1 MIDNEKLKNWAKQIY
16 EIACAHG
23 WHEERKPDGLWMALV
38 LSEVA
43 EAIEAD
49 RKDRRITEEALE
61 KFISVTTET
70 DDYKVSDLI
79 WKTAFE
85 HFIKGSLEEEL
96 ADIVI
101 RLLDYINMRWGDMY
115 SWWYSPSSFRIN
127 DDFAVAAWHLV
138 KEILNT
144 GKMNVRDAIQYTI
157 EWSEKLNID
166 ISQFIE
172 WKMKYNSLRPYKH
185 GGKKY

>member
-16 EIACAHG
+16 ENACAHG
-23 WHEERKPDGLWMALV
+23 WHEESKPDGLWMALV
-38 LSEVA
+38 MSEVA

-49 RKDRRITEEALE
+49 RKSKHADVPYFLE
-61 KFISVTTET
+61 HQLEIDSVFM
-70 DDYKVSDLI
+70 
-79 WKTAFE
+79 ACFE
-85 HFIKGSLEEEL
+85 GYIKGTVEEEL

-101 RLLDYINMRWGDMY
+101 RLLDFINMRWGDYY
-115 SWWYSPSSFRIN
+115 SWWYSPSIFRIP

-144 GKMNVRDAIQYTI
+144 GSMNVRDAIQYTI

-172 WKMKYNSLRPYKH
+172 WKMRYNSLRPYKH